1 MKRKKKLNKRL
12 LAAILV
18 IVFLVG
24 GGTGLWLFL
33 QYRNDSKTVEVVPVL
48 QVSDSYW
55 GDQSSSSGMVV
66 SDYVQELHPDSS
78 KVISE
83 IFVKEGD
90 AVRIG
95 DPLLQYDKDKLELE
109 VEAKSVAVLKAA
121 LNLENAQ
128 KQLKKLQN
136 TKATSTPSSTSRPV
150 TRPTARPTP
159 RPTAKPGVTPSPT
172 PTPVPPADVT
182 LYSRLDLDSQPYA
195 GSGTTEDPYLFL
207 CTSDCIMTPDFLRW
221 LLGLGLEPTPTPVPT
236 PTPEPESSEIEDD
249 NEETEDGGDDGKQD
263 EGEPTPTP
271 EPTPE
276 PTGPETSL
284 ITPFAAVFEVRDGN
298 SNYGKLISAFKLDGN
313 KLSANFE
320 ISNSISGV
328 STLDSIATLFGA
340 TPSPDNYNDMGYTAN
355 ELKQLITEKKE
366 EIQNLQVAKKQAD
379 LDLTIAELQLKNST
393 VLSTVDGTVRSLLD
407 MESASAA
414 GKPFLVVSGES
425 TYYVEG
431 AVSEAALI
439 NIKVGDQVTVVDYM
453 TGNNYTAQI
462 VSISDYP
469 LDSDSNLYY
478 YGSGN
483 PNSSSYQF
491 TAVVEQ
497 GDGLQSGQY
506 VDINLSVQD
515 EDAANAL
522 YIQNAYIREDDAG
535 SYVMKAGHDD
545 RLVKQYVRTGRSL
558 YGYSTEIKSG
568 LDENDYIAFP
578 YGPDVKEGV
587 RVVLQGTSEP
597 PTEDEDDIPTISV
610 GGEVDSAAVESS
622 DGTSSWAENGET
634 GSAASSDF
642 PEDAAAA
649 SSDFPEDAAAVSS
662 GENGTSFQTED
673 GGGVTL
679 D

>member
-1 MKRKKKLNKRL
+1 MKRKKNLNKRL

-33 QYRNDSKTVEVVPVL
+33 QYRNDKKTVEVVPVL

-66 SDYVQELHPDSS
+66 SDYVQELYSDSS

-83 IFVKEGD
+83 IFVEEGD
-90 AVRIG
+90 PVHIG

-128 KQLKKLQN
+128 NQLEKLQN
-136 TKATSTPSSTSRPV
+136 TKTTTSTASTASPSATAKPTV
-150 TRPTARPTP
+150 RPTAEPTSQ
-159 RPTAKPGVTPSPT
+159 PTVNPSSSTSPT
-172 PTPVPPADVT
+172 PTPIPPADVT

-207 CTSDCIMTPDFLRW
+207 CTSDCIMTSDFLRW
-221 LLGLGLEPTPTPVPT
+221 LLGLGLEAASTPVPT

-249 NEETEDGGDDGKQD
+249 GETEEDDNQE
-263 EGEPTPTP
+263 EGEPTPS
-271 EPTPE
+271 PTPE
-276 PTGPETSL
+276 PAGPETSL
-284 ITPFAAVFEVRDGN
+284 ITPFAAIFEVRDGN
-298 SNYGKLISAFKLDGN
+298 SNYGELISAFKLDGN
-313 KLSANFE
+313 ELSANFE
-320 ISNSISGV
+320 ISDSISGG

-340 TPSPDNYNDMGYTAN
+340 SPTPNNYNDMGYTSN

-366 EIQNLQVAKKQAD
+366 EIQSLQVARKQAD

-407 MESASAA
+407 METASAE

-431 AVSEAALI
+431 ALSEAALV

-506 VDINLSVQD
+506 VDINLSMQD

-535 SYVMKAGHDD
+535 SYVMKAGYDD

-597 PTEDEDDIPTISV
+597 PTTDEDDIPTISV
-610 GGEVDSAAVESS
+610 GGEVDSAAMESGL
-622 DGTSSWAENGET
+622 DEGISSWTENGEID
-634 GSAASSDF
+634 GASSDF
-642 PEDAAAA
+642 SEDAAEVI
-649 SSDFPEDAAAVSS
+649 SD
-662 GENGTSFQTED
+662 ENRTGVQTGN